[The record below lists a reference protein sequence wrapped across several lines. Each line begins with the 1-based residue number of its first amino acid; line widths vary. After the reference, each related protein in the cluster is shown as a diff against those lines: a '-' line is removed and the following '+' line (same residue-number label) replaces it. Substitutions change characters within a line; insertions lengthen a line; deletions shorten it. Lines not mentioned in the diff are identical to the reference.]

1 MSDQSKMTKKP
12 SLNLRLAMRVE
23 GDWWN
28 AYAADMQ
35 TMDGA
40 VLIGTIRMRAVRG
53 PSPGCARRK
62 QAFMALMQDVI
73 NEFLTDAGAT
83 VAGWNDPERAPEHER
98 AGRA

>member
-1 MSDQSKMTKKP
+1 MTETTKKP
-12 SLNLRLAMRVE
+12 ATSLRLAMRVE

-28 AYAADMQ
+28 AYAADMH
-35 TMDGA
+35 TMEGA
-40 VLIGTIRMRAVRG
+40 VLIGTIGMRAVRG
-53 PSPGCARRK
+53 PSAGCARRK